1 MNSQTF
7 KQKILMYFNGDI
19 EERLIHY
26 LLIDY

>member
-7 KQKILMYFNGDI
+7 KQKILLYFNEDI